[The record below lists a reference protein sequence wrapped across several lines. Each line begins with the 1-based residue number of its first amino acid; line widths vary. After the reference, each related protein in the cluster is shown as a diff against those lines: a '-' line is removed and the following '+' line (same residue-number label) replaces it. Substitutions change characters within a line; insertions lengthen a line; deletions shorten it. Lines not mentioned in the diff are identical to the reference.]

1 MSLLFVFVHP
11 SQFQLAPVLGKVI
24 GTFAHGANLEV
35 DQKMLSSLVLVE
47 QWRRGTQV
55 QVMTFNLA

>member
-11 SQFQLAPVLGKVI
+11 PQFQLAPVLGKVI

-47 QWRRGTQV
+47 Q
-55 QVMTFNLA
+55 